1 MQALS
6 VQESPSA
13 NTAVIELRDVEF
25 AWNPRGPLVL
35 AIEQLVV
42 TRGERLFLKGASGS
56 GKSTLLNLLGGVVT
70 PRTGSVGVLGR
81 DLAALSAAQRDRFRA
96 DHIGYVFQL
105 FNLVPYL
112 SVLDNVLLSLRFSP
126 LRRERLGGRDARA
139 EAERLITHLGLGG
152 ELLDRRAT
160 ELSVGQQQRVAAAR
174 ALIGSPELVIA
185 DEPTSA
191 LDADTRALFIR
202 LLHAECA
209 ACGSTLVFV
218 SHDSALEALFDRSV
232 ALATVNRAA
241 GKED

>member
-1 MQALS
+1 MGAMP
-6 VQESPSA
+6 VPEGTSA
-13 NTAVIELRDVEF
+13 VEAVIELQGVEF

-35 AIEQLVV
+35 SIERLAVM
-42 TRGERLFLKGASGS
+42 RGERLFLKGASGS

-70 PRTGSVGVLGR
+70 PRAGSVRVLGR
-81 DLAALSAAQRDRFRA
+81 ELAALSGAQRDRFRA

-112 SVLDNVLLSLRFSP
+112 SVLDNVLLPLRFSP
-126 LRRERLGGRDARA
+126 LRRGRLGGRDARA
-139 EAERLITHLGLGG
+139 EAERLVTHLGLGS

-202 LLHAECA
+202 LLHAECEA
-209 ACGSTLVFV
+209 RGTTLVFV
-218 SHDSALEALFDRSV
+218 SHDGALEGLFDRSV
-232 ALATVNRAA
+232 ALSQLNRAA
-241 GKED
+241 GKEG